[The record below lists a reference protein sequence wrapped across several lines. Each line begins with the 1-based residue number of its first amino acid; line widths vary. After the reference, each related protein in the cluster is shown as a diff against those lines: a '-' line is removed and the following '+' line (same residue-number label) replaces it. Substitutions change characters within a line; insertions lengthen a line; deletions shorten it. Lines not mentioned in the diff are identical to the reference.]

1 MSETTAEK
9 SSERTLVDVKDLR
22 VAFASDD
29 GSVNAVNGVDFT
41 LDRGEV
47 LCILGE
53 SGSGKSVT
61 MRALMKLLP
70 EKKTTISGDI
80 MVDGHDIIAL
90 NGASAAL
97 SVSPIPFDGPLGGV
111 RLARPAG
118 PRAPGLLGRVPPERE
133 VAFPTRLRM
142 RAGAESNGKGREF
155 LPGADW

>member
-70 EKKTTISGDI
+70 EKKTTIKWR
-80 MVDGHDIIAL
+80 MQTY
-90 NGASAAL
+90 
-97 SVSPIPFDGPLGGV
+97 
-111 RLARPAG
+111 AG
-118 PRAPGLLGRVPPERE
+118 PALAEHVIKPAIESFNKIAGDDMQIEADDGDPNTIDGYYKERGTTVVDDLDFE
-133 VAFPTRLRM
+133 GNIVIL
-142 RAGAESNGKGREF
+142 
-155 LPGADW
+155 

>member
-1 MSETTAEK
+1 MSETTADK
-9 SSERTLVDVKDLR
+9 GSERTLVDVRDLR

-41 LDRGEV
+41 LNRGEV

-90 NGASAAL
+90 DDDAMSDLRGPT
-97 SVSPIPFDGPLGGV
+97 VSMIFQEPMTAFDPVFTVGDQIV
-111 RLARPAG
+111 EAIR
-118 PRAPGLLGRVPPERE
+118 
-133 VAFPTRLRM
+133 
-142 RAGAESNGKGREF
+142 SH
-155 LPGADW
+155 